1 MLMVDAVTP
10 VVVPPCGRPHAPP
23 AAGWPPGTNPL
34 PVPPLS
40 LLTVPPL
47 LLPPTATVPGP
58 VTDPGLVPPGPGTVF
73 PPGTVPPG
81 APGTPLLAAAMAA
94 GDPDLR
100 VAVASGLSPQAV
112 VSAVRAM
119 APASSCRPVRGR
131 FIVVSEL
138 RGAGGQESL
147 ASAERSPE
155 EPRRTRSR
163 RLPPPAPTGCCS
175 APRTTDMSS
184 SSSAKA
190 AAPNQKARPGMDD
203 AALAWATG
211 FSCGVDGAATWG
223 GWALSP
229 PVTTPGAG
237 GTSPTAGDVNVELD
251 VPVDPTLD
259 VVPLPVFVTGAD
271 TGGVAVPGV

>member
-23 AAGWPPGTNPL
+23 AAGWPPPGTDPL
-34 PVPPLS
+34 PVPPLL

-58 VTDPGLVPPGPGTVF
+58 LAAPGLVPPGPGTVV

-138 RGAGGQESL
+138 RGAG
-147 ASAERSPE
+147 RSGIGGE
-155 EPRRTRSR
+155 
-163 RLPPPAPTGCCS
+163 
-175 APRTTDMSS
+175 
-184 SSSAKA
+184 
-190 AAPNQKARPGMDD
+190 
-203 AALAWATG
+203 
-211 FSCGVDGAATWG
+211 CGA
-223 GWALSP
+223 
-229 PVTTPGAG
+229 VTG
-237 GTSPTAGDVNVELD
+237 GTAKDAVEAAGATCADGLLLRAKDHGHQQQEQREGCRAHPEGTARHGRRCARVGNWLQLRRRGPRDLRWRRVVDVRG
-251 VPVDPTLD
+251 DPTHRRY
-259 VVPLPVFVTGAD
+259 VAD
-271 TGGVAVPGV
+271 GWRRDRRRARR

>member
-10 VVVPPCGRPHAPP
+10 VVVPPCGSPHAPP
-23 AAGWPPGTNPL
+23 AAGWPPPGRD
-34 PVPPLS
+34 PVPVLF

-47 LLPPTATVPGP
+47 LLPPTVTAPGP
-58 VTDPGLVPPGPGTVF
+58 VTDPGLVPPAPGTVV
-73 PPGTVPPG
+73 PPGTVLPG

-147 ASAERSPE
+147 ASTERSPE
-155 EPRRTRSR
+155 EARRTRSR

-175 APRTTDMSS
+175 APR
-184 SSSAKA
+184 
-190 AAPNQKARPGMDD
+190 
-203 AALAWATG
+203 
-211 FSCGVDGAATWG
+211 
-223 GWALSP
+223 
-229 PVTTPGAG
+229 
-237 GTSPTAGDVNVELD
+237 
-251 VPVDPTLD
+251 
-259 VVPLPVFVTGAD
+259 
-271 TGGVAVPGV
+271 